1 MVFIS
6 YARKDYYFAESLAFH
21 LQRYRVP
28 VFLDA
33 KDLAPGIDWQQ
44 QLEAAL
50 DTASCVLLV
59 ASPDSVKR
67 PAVRMEWERAIK
79 TGRRIIVVLF
89 RKTVLPPE
97 LTGYQRVDFRA
108 RFDTGLHAL
117 IQLLAGQTPDRPA
130 STFLTFPPW
139 ILIIT
144 LTLLVPLLSY
154 FALADWSTG
163 HQGHATGNDIF
174 LWIMLPFFAAGF
186 LWFLCLS
193 FLRRRMGMTHLMAC
207 FAFPAIWSIYPLLRY
222 WIAGPANLPAVW
234 QTAVTTNPLPMEL
247 SSALTL
253 IGVGSILLVQP
264 EDLLRWTPTGKAWGW
279 YRRRRLLVAAGP
291 DRPSPLRQI
300 TRYALLHHAVDGP
313 AAGRLRQLLRS
324 LGASET
330 LNASPQDTTILLL
343 TSRTQTPWL
352 SQQTPQ
358 LNTNVLTIVGSRI
371 GLPNQFEW
379 LWKREWID
387 FRHWDLQRLD
397 RRRGLLQ
404 VPEAVTNIRY
414 PRSVML
420 VHHLLCALAALAF
433 CLFIFANP
441 DFNKRPAGDD
451 GPPLERAE
459 LLFIS
464 AICIWGGVV
473 AQRFLN
479 RTVSEQGFD
488 ISWKRFLLPA
498 TCAYAISA
506 IYRAFTRHA
515 PIWRLLPVMAFLVAF
530 PFLLAGRRLQ
540 FNFWFPSPG
549 TSKPG
554 NTPRLAAGRQW
565 QTLLWATVYMFVR
578 AYILGIYDTD

>member
-44 QLEAAL
+44 QLESAL
-50 DTASCVLLV
+50 DHASCVLLV

-79 TGRRIIVVLF
+79 SGRSIIVVMF

-97 LTGYQRVDFRA
+97 LAGYQRVDFRSH
-108 RFDTGLHAL
+108 FDRGLRTL
-117 IQLLAGQTPDRPA
+117 IQLLAGQPPDRAA
-130 STFLTFPPW
+130 STFLPVPPW

-144 LTLLVPLLSY
+144 LTLLVPLISY
-154 FALADWSTG
+154 FALADWG
-163 HQGHATGNDIF
+163 TGNSIF
-174 LWIMLPFFAAGF
+174 VWLMLPFFAFGF

-222 WIAGPANLPAVW
+222 WIAGPANLPDVW
-234 QTAVTTNPLPMEL
+234 RAAVTTNPFPMEL

-264 EDLLRWTPTGKAWGW
+264 EDLLRWTPTGKGWGW
-279 YRRRRLLVAAGP
+279 YRRRRLLEAAGP
-291 DRPSPLRQI
+291 DPPSPLRQV
-300 TRYALLHHAVDGP
+300 TQYALLHHAVDGP
-313 AAGRLRQLLRS
+313 AAGRLRQLLTS

-330 LNASPQDTTILLL
+330 LNPAPQDTTILLL
-343 TSRTQTPWL
+343 TSRTQTQWL
-352 SQQTPQ
+352 MEQTPR
-358 LNTNVLTIVGSRI
+358 LNANVLTIVGSRI
-371 GLPNQFEW
+371 GLPNEFEW

-387 FRHWDLQRLD
+387 FRHWDLERLD
-397 RRRGLLQ
+397 RKRGLLQ

-414 PRSVML
+414 PRSVRT
-420 VHHLLCALAALAF
+420 VHHLLSALLALAF

-441 DFNKRPAGDD
+441 EFNKRPSGQD
-451 GPPLERAE
+451 GPPLETAE
-459 LLFIS
+459 MIFIS
-464 AICIWGGVV
+464 AICIWDGIV

-479 RTVSEQGFD
+479 RTISQQAFEK
-488 ISWKRFLLPA
+488 SWKRFLLPA
-498 TCAYAISA
+498 TCVYAIA
-506 IYRAFTRHA
+506 ALYRALTRHA
-515 PIWRLLPVMAFLVAF
+515 PLWRLLPVAAFLVAV
-530 PFLLAGRRLQ
+530 PFVLSDKRLQ

-549 TSKPG
+549 LSRPG
-554 NTPRLAAGRQW
+554 TIPRLTAGRQW
-565 QTLLWATVYMFVR
+565 QTLLWATVYMFLW
-578 AYILGIYDTD
+578 AYVLGIYD